1 MTLNFK
7 KNNLLIIMLLIF
19 VILSCIVFINM
30 SNVQESLVNF
40 NTDNK
45 KYFIYN
51 SSDTSY
57 NYYTLDINK
66 FKYKLSSLPP
76 GLILE
81 SSNNV
86 TTTNRNLNNYKQKNI
101 LMMYYNT
108 ETDISLLNINRNT
121 YITLDISTIAITDTS
136 NIKTMNMVFLERSGN
151 FYDLSNGILS
161 KFKMKINGEFVI
173 ANGKIVETPINSS
186 SSSSSSSLSRYN
198 QRDNTFFNDLNLYLL
213 RQGAFG
219 SNYIPPIYNNFETAM
234 NLPTNPI
241 VNPINSMNPLE
252 YANTLFGP
260 NISPTM
266 ISNMC
271 LNQNVGRVTDNTT
284 ILRETSGNS
293 LPTLGTNTFNN
304 ANTSNNANTFNN
316 ANTSNNA
323 NNANTSNTS
332 NNTNNTNNTNR
343 NQNFMRE
350 SYPPLQPPEILSD
363 PSQEN
368 TNNGFIPRP
377 VLTDFSSFGM

>member
-1 MTLNFK
+1 M
-7 KNNLLIIMLLIF
+7 
-19 VILSCIVFINM
+19 SCIVFVNM

-66 FKYKLSSLPP
+66 FKYKLSSLPS

-86 TTTNRNLNNYKQKNI
+86 TTANRNLNNYKQKNI

-121 YITLDISTIAITDTS
+121 YITLDISTISVTDTS

-161 KFKMKINGEFVI
+161 KLKMKINGEFVI
-173 ANGKIVETPINSS
+173 ADGKIVQTPNQASS
-186 SSSSSSSLSRYN
+186 SVPSHYN
-198 QRDNTFFNDLNLYLL
+198 QTQYPRDNTFFNDLNLYLL

-219 SNYIPPIYNNFETAM
+219 SNYNPPIYNNFETAM

-271 LNQNVGRVTDNTT
+271 LNQNVAKVTDNTT
-284 ILRETSGNS
+284 ILRETSGN
-293 LPTLGTNTFNN
+293 LMPTLGANN
-304 ANTSNNANTFNN
+304 ANKA
-316 ANTSNNA
+316 NNA
-323 NNANTSNTS
+323 NNANKA
-332 NNTNNTNNTNR
+332 NNANNANR

-350 SYPPLQPPEILSD
+350 SYPPLQRPEILSD
-363 PSQEN
+363 TRQEK
-368 TNNGFIPRP
+368 TNNEFLPRP

>member
-121 YITLDISTIAITDTS
+121 YITLDISTIAIRDTS

-173 ANGKIVETPINSS
+173 ANGKIVETPNESS
-186 SSSSSSSLSRYN
+186 SSSASSSSLSRYN

-293 LPTLGTNTFNN
+293 LPTLGTNTVNTSN
-304 ANTSNNANTFNN
+304 TANTANTSNNA
-316 ANTSNNA
+316 
-323 NNANTSNTS
+323 
-332 NNTNNTNNTNR
+332 NNTNNTNR

>member
-1 MTLNFK
+1 MNLNFK

-19 VILSCIVFINM
+19 VILSCIVFVNM
-30 SNVQESLVNF
+30 SNVKETFVNF

-45 KYFIYN
+45 KYFIYK

-57 NYYTLDINK
+57 NYYTLDTNK
-66 FKYKLSSLPP
+66 FKYKLSSLPT

-86 TTTNRNLNNYKQKNI
+86 TQTNRNLNNYREKNI
-101 LMMYYNT
+101 LMMYNNR
-108 ETDISLLNINRNT
+108 ETVSDISLLNINRNV
-121 YITLDISTIAITDTS
+121 YITLDISTIPITDPS
-136 NIKTMNMVFLERSGN
+136 NIKTMNMIFIERSGN
-151 FYDLSNGILS
+151 FYDLSNSILS
-161 KFKMKINGEFVI
+161 KFKMKINGDFVI
-173 ANGKIVETPINSS
+173 ANGKIVETPIQSS
-186 SSSSSSSLSRYN
+186 SASSLYN
-198 QRDNTFFNDLNLYLL
+198 PRRHLRDNTFYSDLNLYLL

-241 VNPINSMNPLE
+241 VNPVNSMNPLE

-271 LNQNVGRVTDNTT
+271 LNQNVGRVADNTT
-284 ILRETSGNS
+284 ILRDTSSNV
-293 LPTLGTNTFNN
+293 LPTLGNNTNN
-304 ANTSNNANTFNN
+304 ANRT
-316 ANTSNNA
+316 NNA
-323 NNANTSNTS
+323 NNANNA
-332 NNTNNTNNTNR
+332 NNTNNTNNANNTNNTNR

-350 SYPPLQPPEILSD
+350 SYPPLQQQQILSD
-363 PSQEN
+363 PIQEN
-368 TNNGFIPRP
+368 TNNEFLPRP